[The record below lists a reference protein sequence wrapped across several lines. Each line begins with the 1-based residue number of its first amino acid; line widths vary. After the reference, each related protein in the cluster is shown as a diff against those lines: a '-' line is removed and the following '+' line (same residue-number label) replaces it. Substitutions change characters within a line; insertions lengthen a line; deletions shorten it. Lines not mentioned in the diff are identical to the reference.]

1 MSALGIVVRGRLA
14 WIVGLIFGVILLII
28 GLTTSNTFLTIV
40 GAGFAIFG
48 LVFLIISI
56 VTKGGAD

>member
-1 MSALGIVVRGRLA
+1 MSAPGIVVRGRLA
-14 WIVGLIFGVILLII
+14 WIVGLIFGIVLLVI

-48 LVFLIISI
+48 LVFLILSI
-56 VTKGGAD
+56 ATKGRSD